1 MELNRKRTKNR
12 IVKDIPELVQTIRAQ
27 QARCRDLVV
36 ANGGVE
42 FRGEE
47 SELAVS
53 IRDAAYTV
61 QAQAHGQIAQKFGGI
76 PMTYYS
82 SMLER
87 KAGGLLA
94 TNLNHWRAAQ
104 AGEGKK
110 HLIRLIDDEIRAVL
124 SDRYRPISHLDVL
137 TTAVQVVTGQDGAA
151 GAEKPYA
158 RGAVCFSWTVT
169 PTHLDIAIMNP
180 GLQVDLKHPEK
191 GVQRNPAG
199 RYDPDAPDH
208 GWVRANGDG
217 KAHWL
222 FPAVFLKNSET
233 GHGGLSVEVG
243 LYEALCDNAARIGT
257 NLVQRH
263 LGRQIDE
270 TMEYISAETF
280 KKENVLIFSKV
291 SDIVRNAFDP
301 ELLNLNALKMA
312 GLAKVEVDVKEAVDA
327 IVELP
332 GMTDGLRDDI
342 FAAYSPLGA
351 KDTLLD
357 VQRAVTAAA
366 HAVRET
372 EPEKAIELEK
382 LGGAIIE
389 KGRAALVKV

>member
-1 MELNRKRTKNR
+1 MELQKRNTKGR
-12 IVKDIPELVQTIRAQ
+12 ILKDVPALVQTIREQ

-36 ANGGVE
+36 LNGGVE

-47 SELAVS
+47 KSLAVS
-53 IRDAAYTV
+53 IRGGAYTV
-61 QAQAHGQIAQKFGGI
+61 QSQAHGQIGQKFGGI

-82 SMLER
+82 SMLE
-87 KAGGLLA
+87 KGAGDLLA
-94 TNLNHWRAAQ
+94 TNLNYWRAAQ

-110 HLIRLIDDEIRAVL
+110 HLIRLIDDQIRAVL

-137 TTAVQVVTGQDGAA
+137 TTAIQVITGQDGAT
-151 GAEKPYA
+151 GVEKPHA
-158 RGAVCFSWTVT
+158 RGAICFGWDIS
-169 PTHLDIAIMNP
+169 PTRLSVANP
-180 GLQVDLKHPEK
+180 TLQVDLKHPEK
-191 GVQRNPAG
+191 GVQHNPAG
-199 RYDPDAPDH
+199 RYNPDAPGH
-208 GWVRANGDG
+208 GWVRAGEKTGD
-217 KAHWL
+217 AHWV
-222 FPAVFLKNSET
+222 FPAAFLNNSET

-243 LYEALCDNAARIGT
+243 LYEAVCDNAARIGT
-257 NLVQRH
+257 NLAQRH
-263 LGRQIDE
+263 LGRQLDE
-270 TMEYISAETF
+270 TDEYVSAETF
-280 KKENVLIFSKV
+280 KKENVLIFAKV
-291 SDIVRNAFDP
+291 ADVVRNAFDP
-301 ELLNLNALKMA
+301 ELLAGNVQKMA
-312 GLAKVEVDVKEAVDA
+312 GLAKIEVDVKEAVNA

-372 EPEKAIELEK
+372 DPEKAIELEK

-389 KGRAALVKV
+389 KGRAALAKV